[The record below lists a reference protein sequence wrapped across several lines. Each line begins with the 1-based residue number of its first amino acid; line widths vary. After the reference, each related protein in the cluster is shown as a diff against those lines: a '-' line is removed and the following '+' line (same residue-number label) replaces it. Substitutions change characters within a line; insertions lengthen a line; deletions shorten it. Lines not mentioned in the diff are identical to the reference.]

1 MKRKW
6 IALILAVALLVTMVP
21 LFKGLAFGT
30 SEGGETCYEITEW
43 KEYQNENKLK
53 NIEPKLTNDSII
65 LIHHGDAYTLWSLN
79 ELSDDAKTFIKKNR
93 PLTGGAQNATITRW
107 ISGENKNLELKQPG
121 NSKSDGTVKVEIS
134 KNKVTF
140 KKSNAFSKVWIAE
153 LKVVTCPTAPT
164 SPTTEAPTTATT
176 AVETT
181 TTTTEAPT
189 TTTTTEEATTTTTE
203 AATTTTTTEAATT
216 TTTEAAT
223 TATTT
228 EEATT
233 TTTEA
238 ATTATTTEEATTT
251 ATEAATTATTTEE
264 ATTTATE
271 AATTTTIITEAPTTT
286 TTTEEITTTIPEIV
300 AGDED
305 EKTTPTTTQPSEV
318 VAGDE
323 DEVDVAPTGE
333 NYLYR
338 AVAILFILSGA
349 VVLVP
354 AIKKVRVKK

>member
-1 MKRKW
+1 M
-6 IALILAVALLVTMVP
+6 
-21 LFKGLAFGT
+21 
-30 SEGGETCYEITEW
+30 
-43 KEYQNENKLK
+43 
-53 NIEPKLTNDSII
+53 
-65 LIHHGDAYTLWSLN
+65 N

-107 ISGENKNLELKQPG
+107 ISGENENLELEQPG
-121 NSKSDGTVKVEIS
+121 NSKIDGTVKVEIS

-140 KKSNAFSKVWIAE
+140 NKSNAFSKVWIAE

-164 SPTTEAPTTATT
+164 SPTTEAPTT
-176 AVETT
+176 
-181 TTTTEAPT
+181 
-189 TTTTTEEATTTTTE
+189 TTTTEEATTTT
-203 AATTTTTTEAATT
+203 
-216 TTTEAAT
+216 
-223 TATTT
+223 
-228 EEATT
+228 
-233 TTTEA
+233 
-238 ATTATTTEEATTT
+238 
-251 ATEAATTATTTEE
+251 
-264 ATTTATE
+264 TE

-323 DEVDVAPTGE
+323 DEVDVVPTGE
-333 NYLYR
+333 NYLYFV
-338 AVAILFILSGA
+338 VAILFILSGA

>member
-1 MKRKW
+1 M
-6 IALILAVALLVTMVP
+6 MVP

-30 SEGGETCYEITEW
+30 SEGDQTCYEITGW
-43 KEYQNENKLK
+43 KVYENENKLK
-53 NIEPKLTNDSII
+53 NIKPKLSNNSII
-65 LIHHGDAYTLWSLN
+65 LVHHGNAYTLWSLN
-79 ELSDDAKTFIKKNR
+79 KLSEDAKTFIKKNR
-93 PLTGGAQNATITRW
+93 PSKGGAQNATITRW

-121 NSKSDGTVKVEIS
+121 NSKIDGTVKVEIS
-134 KNKVTF
+134 KSKVTF
-140 KKSNAFSKVWIAE
+140 NKSNAFSKVWIAE

-164 SPTTEAPTTATT
+164 SPI
-176 AVETT
+176 
-181 TTTTEAPT
+181 
-189 TTTTTEEATTTTTE
+189 TEEAINTT
-203 AATTTTTTEAATT
+203 
-216 TTTEAAT
+216 
-223 TATTT
+223 
-228 EEATT
+228 
-233 TTTEA
+233 
-238 ATTATTTEEATTT
+238 
-251 ATEAATTATTTEE
+251 TEAATTATTTEE

-286 TTTEEITTTIPEIV
+286 SPTKEEITTTIPEIV

-305 EKTTPTTTQPSEV
+305 EKTTPTTTQPTEV

-323 DEVDVAPTGE
+323 DEVDVVPTGE

>member
-21 LFKGLAFGT
+21 LFKGLAFGS
-30 SEGGETCYEITEW
+30 SEGEKTCYTITGW

-53 NIEPKLTNDSII
+53 NIKPKLTNDSII

-121 NSKSDGTVKVEIS
+121 NSKIDGTVKVEIS

-140 KKSNAFSKVWIAE
+140 NKSKAFSKVWIAE

-164 SPTTEAPTTATT
+164 SPTTEAPTTTT
-176 AVETT
+176 TTVETTTTTTTEEAT

-203 AATTTTTTEAATT
+203 AATT
-216 TTTEAAT
+216 
-223 TATTT
+223 ATTT

-233 TTTEA
+233 TT
-238 ATTATTTEEATTT
+238 
-251 ATEAATTATTTEE
+251 
-264 ATTTATE
+264 TE

-323 DEVDVAPTGE
+323 DEVDVVPTGE
-333 NYLYR
+333 NYLYLV
-338 AVAILFILSGA
+338 VAILFILSGA

>member
-1 MKRKW
+1 M
-6 IALILAVALLVTMVP
+6 MVP

-30 SEGGETCYEITEW
+30 SEGDQTCYTITGW
-43 KEYQNENKLK
+43 KVYENENKLK
-53 NIEPKLTNDSII
+53 NIKPKLSNNSII
-65 LIHHGDAYTLWSLN
+65 LVHHGNAYTLWSLN
-79 ELSDDAKTFIKKNR
+79 KLSEDAKTFINNNR
-93 PLTGGAQNATITRW
+93 PSTGGTQNAAITGW

-121 NSKSDGTVKVEIS
+121 NSKIDGTVKVEIS

-140 KKSNAFSKVWIAE
+140 NESNAFSKVWIAE

-176 AVETT
+176 TVETT

-189 TTTTTEEATTTTTE
+189 TTTTTEEATTTT
-203 AATTTTTTEAATT
+203 
-216 TTTEAAT
+216 
-223 TATTT
+223 
-228 EEATT
+228 
-233 TTTEA
+233 
-238 ATTATTTEEATTT
+238 
-251 ATEAATTATTTEE
+251 
-264 ATTTATE
+264 TE

-323 DEVDVAPTGE
+323 DEVDVVPTGE
-333 NYLYR
+333 NYLYLV
-338 AVAILFILSGA
+338 VATLFTLSGA

>member
-21 LFKGLAFGT
+21 LFKGLAFGS
-30 SEGGETCYEITEW
+30 SEGEKTCYTITGWE
-43 KEYQNENKLK
+43 KYQNENKLK
-53 NIEPKLTNDSII
+53 NIKPKLTNDSII

-107 ISGENKNLELKQPG
+107 ISGENENLELEQPG
-121 NSKSDGTVKVEIS
+121 NSKIDGTVKVEIS
-134 KNKVTF
+134 DNKVTF
-140 KKSNAFSKVWIAE
+140 NKSNAFSKVWIAE

-164 SPTTEAPTTATT
+164 SPTTEAPTTTT
-176 AVETT
+176 TTEEAT

-189 TTTTTEEATTTTTE
+189 TTTTTEEATTTT
-203 AATTTTTTEAATT
+203 
-216 TTTEAAT
+216 
-223 TATTT
+223 
-228 EEATT
+228 
-233 TTTEA
+233 
-238 ATTATTTEEATTT
+238 
-251 ATEAATTATTTEE
+251 
-264 ATTTATE
+264 TE

-323 DEVDVAPTGE
+323 DEVDVVPTGE
-333 NYLYR
+333 NYLYFV
-338 AVAILFILSGA
+338 VAILFILSGA

>member
-21 LFKGLAFGT
+21 LFKGLAFGS
-30 SEGGETCYEITEW
+30 SEGEKTCYTITGWE
-43 KEYQNENKLK
+43 EYQNKNKLQ

-65 LIHHGDAYTLWSLN
+65 LIHHGHAYTLWSLSD
-79 ELSDDAKTFIKKNR
+79 LSQDEKTFIQSNLPR
-93 PLTGGAQNATITRW
+93 TGGAKKATIAMW
-107 ISGENKNLELKQPG
+107 ISGENENLEFEQPG
-121 NSKSDGTVKVEIS
+121 NSGINGTVKVEIS
-134 KNKVTF
+134 NNKVTF
-140 KKSNAFSKVWIAE
+140 NKNNAFSKVWIAE
-153 LKVVTCPTAPT
+153 LEVVTCPT
-164 SPTTEAPTTATT
+164 TT
-176 AVETT
+176 VETT

-189 TTTTTEEATTTTTE
+189 TTTTTEEATTTT
-203 AATTTTTTEAATT
+203 
-216 TTTEAAT
+216 
-223 TATTT
+223 
-228 EEATT
+228 
-233 TTTEA
+233 
-238 ATTATTTEEATTT
+238 
-251 ATEAATTATTTEE
+251 
-264 ATTTATE
+264 TE

-323 DEVDVAPTGE
+323 DEVDVVPTGE
-333 NYLYR
+333 NYLYFV
-338 AVAILFILSGA
+338 VAILFILSGA

>member
-1 MKRKW
+1 
-6 IALILAVALLVTMVP
+6 MVP
-21 LFKGLAFGT
+21 LFKGLAFGS

-53 NIEPKLTNDSII
+53 NIKPKLTNDSII

-79 ELSDDAKTFIKKNR
+79 ELSDDATTFINKNR

-121 NSKSDGTVKVEIS
+121 ISKIDGTVKVEIS

-140 KKSNAFSKVWIAE
+140 NKSNAFSKVWIAE

-164 SPTTEAPTTATT
+164 SP
-176 AVETT
+176 
-181 TTTTEAPT
+181 
-189 TTTTTEEATTTTTE
+189 
-203 AATTTTTTEAATT
+203 
-216 TTTEAAT
+216 
-223 TATTT
+223 
-228 EEATT
+228 
-233 TTTEA
+233 
-238 ATTATTTEEATTT
+238 
-251 ATEAATTATTTEE
+251 
-264 ATTTATE
+264 
-271 AATTTTIITEAPTTT
+271 
-286 TTTEEITTTIPEIV
+286 TTEEITTTIPEIV

-323 DEVDVAPTGE
+323 DEVDVVPTGE
-333 NYLYR
+333 NYLYLV
-338 AVAILFILSGA
+338 VAILFILGG
-349 VVLVP
+349 VIVLVP